1 MEIYVPNDEL
11 EEVSKILAEEQ
22 VGFEVTDRTFAL
34 MVEGNKIADVTEVK
48 AQLLET
54 DVPVI
59 YDQGPGITQ
68 RAFRLPS
75 GKKLLITDV
84 EGNFVRFVTP
94 PPGWER

>member
-1 MEIYVPNDEL
+1 MEIYIPNEEL
-11 EEVSKILAEEQ
+11 EEVTKILAAEQ
-22 VGFEVTDRTFAL
+22 VRFEVTDRTFAL
-34 MVEGNKIADVTEVK
+34 LAGGKKIADVKEIK

-75 GKKLLITDV
+75 GKKFLITDA

-94 PPGWER
+94 PAGWER